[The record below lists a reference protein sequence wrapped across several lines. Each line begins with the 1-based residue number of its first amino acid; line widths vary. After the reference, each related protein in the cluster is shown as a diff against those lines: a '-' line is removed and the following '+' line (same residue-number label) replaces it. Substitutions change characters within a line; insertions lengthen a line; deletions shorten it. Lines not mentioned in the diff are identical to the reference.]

1 MSGAG
6 DVSAATA
13 TAAREHTG
21 EGVAL
26 RLATADDVPVIL
38 QHIRGLA
45 EYEKEPHEVEM
56 TEETLRR
63 DGFTEG
69 ETPLFYCLLAEADS
83 APAGFCLFYVAYSTW
98 KGRYLY
104 LEDLFV
110 GPEYRKRGVG
120 IKMVKAF
127 ARVGDL
133 LQVKR
138 LEWSA
143 LHWNEPAL
151 KFYEK
156 IGASQMSDWVLL
168 RLVNE
173 GIPKLAGS

>member
-1 MSGAG
+1 MPALHIIRQRKKIGG
-6 DVSAATA
+6 FCCIPWLLDRTA
-13 TAAREHTG
+13 NCCTLFD
-21 EGVAL
+21 L
-26 RLATADDVPVIL
+26 RA
-38 QHIRGLA
+38 GLA

-120 IKMVKAF
+120 IKVSQLGF
-127 ARVGDL
+127 R
-133 LQVKR
+133 
-138 LEWSA
+138 
-143 LHWNEPAL
+143 PA
-151 KFYEK
+151 
-156 IGASQMSDWVLL
+156 V
-168 RLVNE
+168 
-173 GIPKLAGS
+173 